1 MSLDKKI
8 IKEIERHRKIN
19 QYILEQVGV
28 TPEEDVLGAL
38 APAPGAEPAPAPAE
52 VTPPPA
58 PEVGSTEPQP
68 IDVES
73 DPDVEKIDDE
83 GESQEEGEET
93 GSEELDI
100 TELVDSQK
108 NIETKQEEYF
118 NNLFNQLNDLQS
130 KLGEMDNIM
139 NKLNSLEN
147 KIEKYREK
155 TPQEKLELRSY
166 DSYPFSQKLSQ
177 FFDDK
182 QEEMEKTGKNDYV
195 LTSDDVTDINVS
207 DIKNWFQHGGGSD
220 NEVYKTSFR

>member
-19 QYILEQVGV
+19 QYILEQVGA
-28 TPEEDVLGAL
+28 TPEADPLAAL
-38 APAPGAEPAPAPAE
+38 APVPGAEAAPAPAPAE
-52 VTPPPA
+52 ATPPPA
-58 PEVGSTEPQP
+58 PENESQP

-73 DPDVEKIDDE
+73 DPDVEKIDDD
-83 GESQEEGEET
+83 GESEEGTEESGT
-93 GSEELDI
+93 EELDI

-155 TPQEKLELRSY
+155 TPQEKLELRTY

-182 QEEMEKTGKNDYV
+182 SEEMEKTGKNDYV
-195 LTSDDVTDINVS
+195 LTADEVTDINVS
-207 DIKNWFQHGGGSD
+207 DIKNSFQPGGGLD
-220 NEVYKTSFR
+220 KEVYKTSFR